1 MYSKY
6 FKVLLFILL
15 YQLNYAQEKVNE
27 YIPEDID
34 KIENYLKRINSNF
47 IDKIDGPFSSK
58 VKKVFKDRDEK
69 VLKSIEDS
77 SYVFIP
83 EIKEHL
89 RVILSNIYSANPEI
103 DTTDFS
109 FFINHSMLPNA
120 ACYGDGMF
128 QINLGLFTTL
138 ESDDELAFVIC
149 HEIAHKYLEHSL
161 KNVSNVIATINS
173 EDTKKKVKEIKR
185 QKYGQTRAAM
195 SVIDNLSI
203 DILDHSKE
211 VEAEADSLG
220 FVFFSKTKY
229 SKTKAL
235 SSLDK
240 LKADDDDMF
249 LNHHVNIDSV
259 FNFESYPF
267 KKYWLKETV
276 SIFDSE
282 EKINEFK
289 LTSDTLKTH
298 PEIEFRINKL
308 REDFSIKDELVTD
321 TQTEINKIKKI
332 ANPQSIKSAID
343 LKLLDLAIYQLIE
356 RFQNQQITSDYYYN
370 TMAKVLKSI
379 YEAKKQHHLGKYVP
393 QINKF
398 SDEKQL
404 NTIRLFLHNLELNE
418 TKKIGWAFCQTQ
430 KDILLSN
437 DEGVIVY
444 NFFESINQ

>member
-1 MYSKY
+1 MKSKY
-6 FKVLLFILL
+6 FLLLLFLVVF
-15 YQLNYAQEKVNE
+15 QFTKAQTVVNE
-27 YIPEDID
+27 YVPEDLD
-34 KIENYLKRINSNF
+34 EIERYLKRINSNYTNR
-47 IDKIDGPFSSK
+47 ISGPFSSK

-69 VLKSIEDS
+69 VLKSIKDS

-83 EIKEHL
+83 EIKAHL
-89 RVILSNIYSANPEI
+89 DLILSNIYTANPEI
-103 DTTDFS
+103 DTSDFS
-109 FFINHSMLPNA
+109 FLINNSMLPNA

-149 HEIAHKYLEHSL
+149 HEIAHKYLDHSL
-161 KNVSNVIATINS
+161 KNVSNVIATTNS
-173 EDTKKKVKEIKR
+173 KETKKKVRKIKR
-185 QKYGQTRAAM
+185 QKYGQTRAAL
-195 SVIDNLSI
+195 SVIDDLSI

-229 SKTKAL
+229 YKSKAM
-235 SSLDK
+235 SSLSK
-240 LKADDDDMF
+240 LKAVDDMV
-249 LNHHVNIDSV
+249 LHRNVNIDSV

-276 SIFDSE
+276 SLFDSD

-289 LTSDTLKTH
+289 LSSDTLKTH

-308 REDFSIKDELVTD
+308 REDFSIKDEMVTGSR
-321 TQTEINKIKKI
+321 TEINEIKKV

-356 RFQNQQITSDYYYN
+356 KYQSHKISSDYYCS

-379 YEAKKQHHLGKYVP
+379 YEAKKRHQLGKYVP
-393 QINKF
+393 PKNNF

-418 TKKIGWAFCQTQ
+418 TKKIGLAFCEFHKGDMENYETMRTTH
-430 KDILLSN
+430 
-437 DEGVIVY
+437 E
-444 NFFESINQ
+444 FFKSINQ